1 MLIDC
6 RFLHVTWSRYCTLP
20 VKCIL
25 EILMFDCSFQTDS
38 LTALAEEA
46 RSLKDEV
53 DILRQNE
60 EKVKKYESTIES
72 YKRKL
77 EDMTDLRRT
86 VCVYLLSLSAA
97 VARYV
102 IRSVVFLSLLVA
114 ISSDLL
120 MIDFY
125 IS

>member
-1 MLIDC
+1 
-6 RFLHVTWSRYCTLP
+6 
-20 VKCIL
+20 
-25 EILMFDCSFQTDS
+25 MFDCSFQTDS

-97 VARYV
+97 VAHYV
-102 IRSVVFLSLLVA
+102 IRSLVFLSLLVA

>member
-6 RFLHVTWSRYCTLP
+6 RFFHVTWSRYCTLP

-25 EILMFDCSFQTDS
+25 EILMYDCSFQTDS

-97 VARYV
+97 VSNDV
-102 IRSVVFLSLLVA
+102 IRSLVFLSLLVA
-114 ISSDLL
+114 ISSHLL

>member
-1 MLIDC
+1 ML
-6 RFLHVTWSRYCTLP
+6 
-20 VKCIL
+20 
-25 EILMFDCSFQTDS
+25 DCSLQTDS

-97 VARYV
+97 VAHYV
-102 IRSVVFLSLLVA
+102 IRSLVFLSLLIA

-125 IS
+125 VS